1 MSDCYIF
8 GNGNKCSLQLS
19 YSFINFIYYIY
30 FMSFKFHTM
39 HDAVDN
45 ILHCKSAL

>member
-1 MSDCYIF
+1 
-8 GNGNKCSLQLS
+8 
-19 YSFINFIYYIY
+19 
-30 FMSFKFHTM
+30 M